1 MTSPEDFTLGQRR
14 WTANPNIPI
23 QRFGAV
29 GFLPPSGRGGCQVA
43 TNRDTMSDFDDGFYS
58 EMLPNRQR
66 KGSPPGY

>member
-1 MTSPEDFTLGQRR
+1 MHTDILDAMT
-14 WTANPNIPI
+14 
-23 QRFGAV
+23 V
-29 GFLPPSGRGGCQVA
+29 GSERNTDHVA